1 MPQRKRSRRNAEKE
15 IVWRETLA
23 NHAAS
28 GLSVR
33 EFCRQHGLR
42 EPAFYFWRRTLAQR
56 ETNQPTGDAAMQSQ
70 PAFVPVKVVA
80 ASGPASPAP
89 GGFVLEL
96 RSGRALRLPESI
108 SVERLAAIVRA
119 IESEV
124 SP

>member
-1 MPQRKRSRRNAEKE
+1 MGISGKARRNVEKE

-23 NHAAS
+23 KHAAS

-33 EFCRQHGLR
+33 EFCRQHALR

-70 PAFVPVKVVA
+70 PAFVAVKVVA
-80 ASGPASPAP
+80 TPGPTSP

-96 RSGRALRLPESI
+96 RSGRTLRLPESL
-108 SVERLAAIVRA
+108 SVERLTAIVRA
-119 IESEV
+119 IEGEV